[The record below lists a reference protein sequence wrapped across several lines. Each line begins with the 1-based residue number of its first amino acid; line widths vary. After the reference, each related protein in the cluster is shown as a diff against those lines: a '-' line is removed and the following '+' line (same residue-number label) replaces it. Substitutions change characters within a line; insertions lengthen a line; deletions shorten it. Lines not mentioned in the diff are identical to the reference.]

1 MDNVKVFQLVFVPDV
16 SNPNSQPPIF
26 TVVFVQDMVD
36 GAVPRPSRGQ
46 MTLVGLMYGVPNS
59 SPEMKVVKMVG
70 INWNRIGIELASFFK
85 NLEKDVITQ

>member
-1 MDNVKVFQLVFVPDV
+1 
-16 SNPNSQPPIF
+16 
-26 TVVFVQDMVD
+26 
-36 GAVPRPSRGQ
+36 